1 MRRVYSIEELREFR
15 GHMKNSADIPSA
27 SVLMDG
33 VIYSNDWGFGLEAV
47 DKFLDILERM
57 EEKDETALRAPMSRS
72 DKTLEE

>member
-15 GHMKNSADIPSA
+15 GRMKNSADIPST

-33 VIYSNDWGFGLEAV
+33 VIYSNDWGFGLEAI

-57 EEKDETALRAPMSRS
+57 EEKDETTLRAPMPRS